1 MADTD
6 SEPQAIK
13 DSFLSEHVISNE
25 VQETFSE
32 HWHNFR
38 DFKGAGMEVISKPFR
53 ICRISNFLR
62 NTEFLEKVKEELLDM
77 EFKRKVV
84 DLYQF
89 EQTAD
94 LDTVGSEC
102 VKKLRDVFRDD
113 VMLWMELNADITLNG
128 KISMSCSMYFDTDHL
143 LCHDDNLED
152 RRIAF
157 ILYIMDDWSVEDG
170 GALDL
175 FDTDE
180 DGFPRDVVKSL
191 VPEYNS
197 FVFFEVVDNSYH
209 QVAEIMSHEKMRW
222 SINGWFHGPKR
233 SIYRPQRPIR
243 TKSLIEPNSATVEL
257 DSWISKNYLSS
268 DIVKQIQE
276 EVEANS
282 YIFLQGFLKHD
293 MYEAISADLT
303 SQDIRWRTVGPA
315 DERRYE
321 VADEQTLPR
330 RLKEFYNIF
339 KSISV
344 FRQLKV
350 YTELDLTPDNESMR
364 PKMTI
369 ELQRWSQGCYTLM
382 VDRTNKPANSTNGN
396 ENESLV
402 SSTDSIDENN
412 EKEPAG
418 DAKHSEVQLSSSTDD
433 EDDSIEVARATSTNR
448 KGKSELTD
456 VSNARKGNTRKDLK
470 RKLSPG
476 RQSSSELES
485 DTKIVR
491 RRSDSSDDS
500 SDVENNLV
508 DSMDSDYSA
517 DTEEDKEKEEEEDDE
532 EEESKRENEMDDEE
546 EDKEKSSAELE
557 PGELDLIIQFH
568 TGNAKE
574 LDDSIDYVDPLDPK
588 GELVHVPAKDNHL
601 CLVYKTSSIC
611 RVHHYVNHYCKGYFY
626 NLICTY
632 YE

>member
-1 MADTD
+1 MADT
-6 SEPQAIK
+6 EPHSSK
-13 DSFLSEHVISNE
+13 RSLLSEHVISSE
-25 VQETFSE
+25 FQKTFSD
-32 HWHNFR
+32 HWHSFC
-38 DFKGAGMEVISKPFR
+38 DLKDTDIEVISKPFR

-62 NTEFLEKVKEELLDM
+62 DKQFLEMVKKELLDM
-77 EFKRKVV
+77 DFKHNVV

-94 LDTVGSEC
+94 LDTVESEH
-102 VKKLRDVFRDD
+102 VKKLRDGFRDD
-113 VMLWMELNADITLNG
+113 VVMWMELNTDITLNG
-128 KISMSCSMYFDTDHL
+128 KISMSCSMYYDTDHL

-157 ILYIMDDWSVEDG
+157 ILYVMDEWSVEDG
-170 GALDL
+170 GTLDL

-209 QVAEIMSHEKMRW
+209 QVAEIMSHERMRW

-233 SIYRPQRPIR
+233 SIYRPPRPIR
-243 TKSLIEPNSATVEL
+243 IKSFIDPSSATIEL
-257 DSWISKNYLSS
+257 DSWIAKNYLSS
-268 DIVKQIQE
+268 DIAKQIQE
-276 EVEANS
+276 AIEANS
-282 YIFLQGFLKHD
+282 YIFLQGFLRHD
-293 MYEAISADLT
+293 VYEAISADLT
-303 SQDIRWRTVGPA
+303 SEDIQWRMVGPA

-330 RLKEFYNIF
+330 LLKEFYNIF

-344 FRQLKV
+344 FRQLKI

-364 PKMTI
+364 PKMTM

-382 VDRTNKPANSTNGN
+382 VDRKAANSTNGN
-396 ENESLV
+396 ENESMV

-412 EKEPAG
+412 GREALGGAAAKE
-418 DAKHSEVQLSSSTDD
+418 EQLSSDTDD
-433 EDDSIEVARATSTNR
+433 DDDTAARATST
-448 KGKSELTD
+448 KTEFTG
-456 VSNARKGNTRKDLK
+456 VSNRK
-470 RKLSPG
+470 RKL
-476 RQSSSELES
+476 RSSSELETDLKMARHYS
-485 DTKIVR
+485 E
-491 RRSDSSDDS
+491 SSDDS
-500 SDVENNLV
+500 SDTENNML

-517 DTEEDKEKEEEEDDE
+517 DKEEEEKEKEEEE
-532 EEESKRENEMDDEE
+532 DEE

-568 TGNAKE
+568 TNNVKE
-574 LDDSIDYVDPLDPK
+574 LDDSIDYVDPLDLK

-626 NLICTY
+626 NLVCTY